1 MTMAVRTQS
10 HANWRE
16 VLRERGP
23 IQGSHPTDVPSPNKS
38 RYAPR
43 SAAASPPPRSPLP
56 LPFSWSG
63 SVAASVSM
71 GSPVLMSTG
80 SAASVSV
87 SDSVAARE
95 VSSSVMSSAL
105 SRRSVRSCNRM
116 CRLTW
121 GFSPPSMGRLLEARY
136 RSRMCPKASAR
147 RRAGLRSSWVPSAA
161 GRGSVNGESAV
172 SSFSPV
178 IASKSIFATRRP
190 LRVFEAKSSLRSV
203 SSGGG
208 LLPP

>member
-1 MTMAVRTQS
+1 MTMAVRRQS
-10 HANWRE
+10 QASWRE

-43 SAAASPPPRSPLP
+43 SAAASPPPRSPRP

-71 GSPVLMSTG
+71 GLPVLMSTG
-80 SAASVSV
+80 SAASVS
-87 SDSVAARE
+87 DSVVARE

-116 CRLTW
+116 CRFRC
-121 GFSPPSMGRLLEARY
+121 GRSPPSMGRLLEARY